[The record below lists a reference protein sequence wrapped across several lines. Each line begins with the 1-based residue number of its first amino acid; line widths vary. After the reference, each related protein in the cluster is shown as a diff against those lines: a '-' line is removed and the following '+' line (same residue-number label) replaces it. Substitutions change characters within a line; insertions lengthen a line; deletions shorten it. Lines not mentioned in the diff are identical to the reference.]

1 MVVASILVVLAA
13 AAVSPAQAGIVLQ
26 VTEIW
31 AGQDGSDLTKDWF
44 ELTNVG
50 DMPWIAASGP
60 VLTVN
65 DNGGGLGTDD
75 LVEGIADILP
85 GESVII
91 LMEGTAPDA
100 QTFFDVWNPVK
111 PQVLANIG
119 YADGVPSGGLGL
131 SSSGDGVRVW
141 LDDVLQDSEDYTS
154 PPSGVSWDAELGEYS
169 TIGNSAG
176 AVATIALN
184 DAGEPAVGSPGM
196 IPVPEPSSIALLAI
210 AALAAA
216 WTIRR

>member
-1 MVVASILVVLAA
+1 M
-13 AAVSPAQAGIVLQ
+13 
-26 VTEIW
+26 
-31 AGQDGSDLTKDWF
+31 
-44 ELTNVG
+44 G

-65 DNGGGLGTDD
+65 DNGGGLTSDD

-91 LMEGTAPDA
+91 LMEGTALNA

-119 YADGVPSGGLGL
+119 YADGSGLGL

-141 LDDVLQDSEDYTS
+141 LDNVLQDSEDYTS
-154 PPSGVSWDAELGEYS
+154 PPSGVSWDVELGEYS

-184 DAGEPAVGSPGM
+184 DAGEPAVGSPGK
-196 IPVPEPSSIALLAI
+196 IPVPEPGSIALLAI

-216 WTIRR
+216 WPIRR